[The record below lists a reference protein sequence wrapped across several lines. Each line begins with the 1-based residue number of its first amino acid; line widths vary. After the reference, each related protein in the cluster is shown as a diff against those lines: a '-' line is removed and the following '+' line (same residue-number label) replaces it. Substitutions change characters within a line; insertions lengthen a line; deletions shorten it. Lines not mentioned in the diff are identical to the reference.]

1 METSSYSPDGKTVKS
16 EVEDT
21 IADNSRADKKKIDVG
36 DSEDDLNLFIS
47 KIESNIQKYS
57 KIINE
62 SQSETHDK
70 NKETSETIE
79 RTSIESPRNKRK
91 PKKHLASVNTDQTDF
106 SPRAKRRRTA
116 GGGGKEEDGDRRD
129 ICQYCDED
137 YRGRPAASTQLWL
150 HIERQ
155 HLRVFYTCTMCDYQ
169 VGVCILSKYF
179 LTLVKYFPGSHE
191 TVHNRARGL

>member
-1 METSSYSPDGKTVKS
+1 MFCFCQAYNYKLRQETETSSSSPDGKAIKS

-21 IADNSRADKKKIDVG
+21 TADKKKIDGG
-36 DSEDDLNLFIS
+36 DTEDDLNLFLS

-62 SQSETHDK
+62 SHTQSETDDK
-70 NKETSETIE
+70 NMETSENTE
-79 RTSIESPRNKRK
+79 KTYKESPRNKRK
-91 PKKHLASVNTDQTDF
+91 SKKPLNAVNADQTDN
-106 SPRAKRRRTA
+106 SPRAKRRRAAA
-116 GGGGKEEDGDRRD
+116 GAGGGKEEEGDRRD

-169 VGVCILSKYF
+169 VGVCILRPNIF
-179 LTLVKYFPGSHE
+179 
-191 TVHNRARGL
+191 

>member
-1 METSSYSPDGKTVKS
+1 MCYCQAYTNYKQRQETETSSSSPDGKAIKS

-21 IADNSRADKKKIDVG
+21 IADKKKIDGG
-36 DSEDDLNLFIS
+36 DTEDDLNLFLS

-62 SQSETHDK
+62 SQSETDDK
-70 NKETSETIE
+70 NKKTSETTE
-79 RTSIESPRNKRK
+79 RRSSGESPRNKRRKSKK
-91 PKKHLASVNTDQTDF
+91 PLDSVNTDQTDN
-106 SPRAKRRRTA
+106 SPRAKRRRA
-116 GGGGKEEDGDRRD
+116 GGGGKEEEGERRD

-169 VGVCILSKYF
+169 VGVCILCPNIF
-179 LTLVKYFPGSHE
+179 
-191 TVHNRARGL
+191 

>member
-1 METSSYSPDGKTVKS
+1 M
-16 EVEDT
+16 EDT
-21 IADNSRADKKKIDVG
+21 IADDDTPDKKKIVSG
-36 DSEDDLNLFIS
+36 DTEDDLNLFLS

-62 SQSETHDK
+62 SHTQSETDDK
-70 NKETSETIE
+70 NMETSENTE
-79 RTSIESPRNKRK
+79 KTYKESPRNKRK
-91 PKKHLASVNTDQTDF
+91 SKKPLNAVNADQTVN
-106 SPRAKRRRTA
+106 SPRAKRRRA
-116 GGGGKEEDGDRRD
+116 AGGGKEEEGDRRD

-169 VGVCILSKYF
+169 VGVCILCPNIF
-179 LTLVKYFPGSHE
+179 
-191 TVHNRARGL
+191 

>member
-1 METSSYSPDGKTVKS
+1 MRQETENSSWSPNGKTIKS

-21 IADNSRADKKKIDVG
+21 IADKKESDGG
-36 DSEDDLNLFIS
+36 DTEDDLNLFLS

-62 SQSETHDK
+62 SHTQSETDDK
-70 NKETSETIE
+70 NMETSENTE
-79 RTSIESPRNKRK
+79 KTYKESPRNKRK
-91 PKKHLASVNTDQTDF
+91 SKKPLNAVNADQTVN
-106 SPRAKRRRTA
+106 SPRAKRRRA
-116 GGGGKEEDGDRRD
+116 GGGKEEEGDRRD

-169 VGVCILSKYF
+169 VGVFILSPNIF
-179 LTLVKYFPGSHE
+179 
-191 TVHNRARGL
+191 

>member
-1 METSSYSPDGKTVKS
+1 M
-16 EVEDT
+16 EDT
-21 IADNSRADKKKIDVG
+21 IADKKKIDGG
-36 DSEDDLNLFIS
+36 DTEDDLNLFLS

-62 SQSETHDK
+62 SQSETDDK
-70 NKETSETIE
+70 NKETSENAE
-79 RTSIESPRNKRK
+79 KTSRESPRNKRK
-91 PKKHLASVNTDQTDF
+91 SKKPLNAVNADQTDN
-106 SPRAKRRRTA
+106 SPRAKRRRA
-116 GGGGKEEDGDRRD
+116 GGGGKEEEGDRKD

-169 VGVCILSKYF
+169 VGVCILRPNIF
-179 LTLVKYFPGSHE
+179 
-191 TVHNRARGL
+191 